1 MAATPQFYEADVADA
16 EELSRAI
23 EVTAERFG
31 SLDILVNNAGIHFP
45 GGFEDMAVE
54 AWDRVIAVNLRA
66 AYIAIRTAVPH
77 LKRSTGGRIIQI
89 GSIHGYGG
97 GLGPAYPATKAGVTN
112 MVRDAAV
119 ELGRYGITANT
130 IWPGYIETAIQD
142 YLTQEDI
149 AAYQD
154 SVHTS
159 TAGSTKRH
167 SPSGRIPGIGRR
179 GVDYRRNP
187 CRGWRTPGAD
197 LIACPGGMVL
207 KICDYIGLNGMFSG
221 STRVHLPASFRAIVT
236 VWSGPNA
243 GVFTAR
249 DNVYMPYNSR

>member
-1 MAATPQFYEADVADA
+1 MLLAGRTALVTGASSGIGRSIAIEFTREGANVSIVDVQESPKRGKYHEQDVTTTTAHEVELVGGKAQFHETDVADA

-23 EVTAERFG
+23 EATAESFG

-54 AWDRVIAVNLRA
+54 SWDRIIAVNLRA

-77 LKRSTGGRIIQI
+77 LKRSLCGRIIQI

-112 MVRDAAV
+112 MIRDAAV

-142 YLTQEDI
+142 YLTPEDI

-154 SVHTS
+154 SVPLP
-159 TAGSTKRH
+159 RL
-167 SPSGRIPGIGRR
+167 
-179 GVDYRRNP
+179 GVPKDIARAAVFLASDDAEWIT
-187 CRGWRTPGAD
+187 GATLVVDGGHLART
-197 LIACPGGMVL
+197 
-207 KICDYIGLNGMFSG
+207 
-221 STRVHLPASFRAIVT
+221 
-236 VWSGPNA
+236 
-243 GVFTAR
+243 
-249 DNVYMPYNSR
+249 